1 MPSICNFLLLTRDDV
16 PRPRGHEGRRVHLV
30 RLAVQ
35 VVQLHLPTTE
45 RPRLELQLARLR
57 KNVIVVI
64 HVTSDKALWVF
75 TQPLI
80 YPYEQT
86 CTSKGK

>member
-1 MPSICNFLLLTRDDV
+1 MLTRDDV

-35 VVQLHLPTTE
+35 VVQLHLPTPE

-57 KNVIVVI
+57 NIG
-64 HVTSDKALWVF
+64 LWGF
-75 TQPLI
+75 TQPLAKL
-80 YPYEQT
+80 
-86 CTSKGK
+86 CGDSRNF